1 MFCAIRS
8 LLVSLSN
15 LFDLVPGFS
24 EVILLQL
31 ALLLIVTL
39 FFFINNSF
47 YLLLYFFIFTFLVG
61 LFISVYQ
68 MELFTGFLY
77 VIEITVVFMLLLV
90 LFYLNFKGSTTV
102 TSSTNKYLYV
112 SFILLICFT
121 PMLYAEKELY
131 LPCIFNTID
140 LWDNYYA
147 CLSNTAMNDFIGL
160 YLSYYFIN
168 SYEFLLIGWLLFLGS
183 ILCITLFNLVGS
195 SKSTNHL
202 LLRKFLQFFVDTL
215 DFYFLRKQNLVNQ
228 NNTQP
233 GLRIIKNKS

>member
-1 MFCAIRS
+1 M
-8 LLVSLSN
+8 
-15 LFDLVPGFS
+15 
-24 EVILLQL
+24 
-31 ALLLIVTL
+31 
-39 FFFINNSF
+39 
-47 YLLLYFFIFTFLVG
+47 LLYFFIFTFLVG
-61 LFISVYQ
+61 LFISIYQ

-102 TSSTNKYLYV
+102 TSSSNKYLYL
-112 SFILLICFT
+112 SFGVLICFV
-121 PMLYAEKELY
+121 PMIYSEKELY

-140 LWDNYYA
+140 LWDNYYS

-202 LLRKFLQFFVDTL
+202 LLRKFLQFFIDSL

>member
-1 MFCAIRS
+1 
-8 LLVSLSN
+8 
-15 LFDLVPGFS
+15 
-24 EVILLQL
+24 
-31 ALLLIVTL
+31 
-39 FFFINNSF
+39 
-47 YLLLYFFIFTFLVG
+47 
-61 LFISVYQ
+61 

-90 LFYLNFKGSTTV
+90 LFYLNFKGSTPV
-102 TSSTNKYLYV
+102 VSSTNKYIYL
-112 SFILLICFT
+112 SFIVLVMLF
-121 PMLYAEKELY
+121 PMIYAEKELF
-131 LPCIFNTID
+131 LPCLFNTID

-147 CLSNTAMNDFIGL
+147 CLSNIAMNDFIGL

-168 SYEFLLIGWLLFLGS
+168 SYEFILIGWMLFLGS

-202 LLRKFLQFFVDTL
+202 LLKKFINFFLSSL
-215 DFYFLRKQNLVNQ
+215 DFYFLRKQNLINQ

>member
-1 MFCAIRS
+1 M
-8 LLVSLSN
+8 
-15 LFDLVPGFS
+15 PGFS
-24 EVILLQL
+24 EIIILQL
-31 ALLLIVTL
+31 ALLFVVIL

-61 LFISVYQ
+61 LFISTYQ

-90 LFYLNFKGSTTV
+90 LFYLNFKGSTPV
-102 TSSTNKYLYV
+102 KSSTNKYIYMF
-112 SFILLICFT
+112 FIVLVFLT
-121 PMLYAEKELY
+121 PMLYLEKELY
-131 LPCIFNTID
+131 LPCLFDTIN

-160 YLSYYFIN
+160 YLSYYFLN
-168 SYEFLLIGWLLFLGS
+168 SYEFLLIGWMLFLGS

-202 LLRKFLQFFVDTL
+202 LLRKFINFFLSSL
-215 DFYFLRKQNLVNQ
+215 DFFFLRKQNLVNQ

-233 GLRIIKNKS
+233 ALRIIKNKS